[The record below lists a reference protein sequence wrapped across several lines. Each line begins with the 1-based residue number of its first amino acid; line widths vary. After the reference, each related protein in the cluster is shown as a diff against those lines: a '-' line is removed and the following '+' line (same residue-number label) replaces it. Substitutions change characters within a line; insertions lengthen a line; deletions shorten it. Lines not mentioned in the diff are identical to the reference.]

1 MGALDGKF
9 RRDEGAHNRMVAHV
23 ARWLNQNS
31 YPDLRADVEGYSQ
44 PGKITWTKTGEGHIP
59 DLTAGDF
66 VIEVETDDTIS
77 IDHTRSQCELFAAY
91 AKQHGKRFV
100 VVVPNGYKATM
111 QSWLVAWGLAAEV
124 WEV

>member
-1 MGALDGKF
+1 MGAFDGKF
-9 RRDEGAHNRMVAHV
+9 RRDEGAHNRMVSHV
-23 ARWLNQNS
+23 ARWLNQNG
-31 YPDLRADVEGYSQ
+31 YPNLRADVEGYSQ
-44 PGKITWTKTGEGHIP
+44 PVKITWTQTGEGYIP

-77 IDHTRSQCELFAAY
+77 IDHTKSQCELFAAY

-100 VVVPNGYKATM
+100 VVVPRGYKAAM
-111 QSWLVAWGLAAEV
+111 QSWLVAWDLTGEV